1 MSVIKIDEAAGTVTV
16 SDRMGER
23 QFTMSTPEAFTIV
36 SKAWLRCG
44 WDTKHV
50 YTFTWL
56 GRPIIQLPEDMFR
69 TQEVIYRLKPDVII
83 ETGVAHGGSLVFYAG
98 LCHAIGKGKVI
109 GVDVEIRP
117 RNRAAIEAHELFPY
131 ISLIEGDSVAP
142 SVVARVKEE
151 AAGAETLFVLLDS
164 KHSKSHVLAELEA
177 YAPLVSV
184 GSYVVAADGIM
195 GQLAGAPRTSP
206 DWAWNNPEQA
216 AREFVERHPNFVVEP
231 PAFLFNEG
239 MITGMVTYWSGG
251 WIKRVA

>member
-1 MSVIKIDEAAGTVTV
+1 MIKIDLDNATVT
-16 SDRMGER
+16 SDNGGGKATHPL
-23 QFTMSTPEAFTIV
+23 QSPEAFAII

-50 YTFTWL
+50 YSFTWL
-56 GRPIIQLPEDMFR
+56 GRPMIQLPEDMFR
-69 TQEVIYRLKPDVII
+69 AQEVLYRLKPDVII

-98 LCHAIGKGKVI
+98 LCHAMGKGKVI
-109 GVDVEIRP
+109 GVDVEIHP
-117 RNRAAIEAHELFPY
+117 HNRAAIEAHELFPY
-131 ISLIEGDSVAP
+131 ISLIEGDSVTP
-142 SVVARVKEE
+142 GVVARVKEE
-151 AAGAETLFVLLDS
+151 VAGAEAVFALLDS
-164 KHSKSHVLAELEA
+164 NHSKTHVLAELEA

-184 GSYVVAADGIM
+184 GSYIVAADGIM

-216 AREFVERHPNFVVEP
+216 AREFVERHPNFVIEP

-239 MITGMVTYWSGG
+239 MITEMVTYWSGG